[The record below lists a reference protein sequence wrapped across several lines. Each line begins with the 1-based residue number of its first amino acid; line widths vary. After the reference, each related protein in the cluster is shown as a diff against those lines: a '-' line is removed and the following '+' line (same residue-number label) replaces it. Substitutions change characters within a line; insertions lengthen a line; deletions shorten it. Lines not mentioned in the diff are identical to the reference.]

1 MLIDHQTSQLTK
13 KSSFLIRLNCSS
25 VIRLSIYRIPRNGL
39 HSEAGLNVNELMRFT
54 WDLPLI
60 DPYEMARRGVS
71 ERVLQIPQDSD
82 LGAIKCEISSSSAK
96 RGVHFEIHYRRAT
109 HSSLLR
115 ANRGAFRK
123 LRIFLAGGFNDS
135 RELMKLHTCRTIW
148 KN

>member
-13 KSSFLIRLNCSS
+13 KSSFLIRLNCFS

-54 WDLPLI
+54 CDLPLI

-82 LGAIKCEISSSSAK
+82 LGAIKNARYLPRQQSVGCISK
-96 RGVHFEIHYRRAT
+96 CTIDEP
-109 HSSLLR
+109 
-115 ANRGAFRK
+115 
-123 LRIFLAGGFNDS
+123 RIPHCCGPIEVRFGN
-135 RELMKLHTCRTIW
+135 
-148 KN
+148 